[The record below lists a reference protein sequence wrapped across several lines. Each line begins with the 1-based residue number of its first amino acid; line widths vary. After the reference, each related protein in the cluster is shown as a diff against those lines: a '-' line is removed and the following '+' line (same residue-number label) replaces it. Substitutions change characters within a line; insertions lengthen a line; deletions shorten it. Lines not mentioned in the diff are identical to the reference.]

1 MVEPVR
7 IELTSK
13 ILPYPTSTS
22 LVRTNYSLIKKSL
35 TILFINIVYKYS
47 SIILNK
53 TIDISYIY
61 MNPNQTYKQIRLKC
75 FIAKLGKC

>member
-1 MVEPVR
+1 MSLFINLVEPVR

-13 ILPYPTSTS
+13 ILSYPTSTS

-61 MNPNQTYKQIRLKC
+61 EP
-75 FIAKLGKC
+75 